1 MESSHA
7 IPIDVLKIDQSFVRQ
22 ISQDSNDSPIV
33 TAIIDMGRNLK
44 QRVIAESIETQKQL
58 TFLQTR
64 HCAEGQ
70 GYLFSRLLAAA
81 QFVALLHTGI
91 AQAVFH

>member
-1 MESSHA
+1 VDSASV
-7 IPIDVLKIDQSFVRQ
+7 IKPDVLKIDQFFVRQ

-44 QRVIAESIETQKQL
+44 QRVIAEGVETQEQL
-58 TFLQTR
+58 AFLQEW

-70 GYLFSRLLAAA
+70 GYLFSRPFGCRTIRRSAS
-81 QFVALLHTGI
+81 Q
-91 AQAVFH
+91 